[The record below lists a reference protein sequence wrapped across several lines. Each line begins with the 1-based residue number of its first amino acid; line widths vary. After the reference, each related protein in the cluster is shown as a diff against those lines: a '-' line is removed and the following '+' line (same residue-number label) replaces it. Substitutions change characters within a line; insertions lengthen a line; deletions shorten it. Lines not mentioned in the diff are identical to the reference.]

1 MELGLRVEYDTH
13 KFGAAEIATV
23 VARFERVLEAMT
35 ADADQLVSAIGALTE
50 DEQRHLDRWANRA
63 VLTRPTPAL
72 PTIIEMFTA
81 QVARIPDEIAVTCGA
96 ATWSYREL
104 DQASNR
110 LARQLVARGA
120 GPDAT
125 SHCCCR
131 VPGKRSLPSWRC

>member
-1 MELGLRVEYDTH
+1 
-13 KFGAAEIATV
+13 
-23 VARFERVLEAMT
+23 MT
-35 ADADQLVSAIGALTE
+35 ADADQLLSAIGALTA

-104 DQASNR
+104 DRASNR

-120 GPDAT
+120 SRDTT